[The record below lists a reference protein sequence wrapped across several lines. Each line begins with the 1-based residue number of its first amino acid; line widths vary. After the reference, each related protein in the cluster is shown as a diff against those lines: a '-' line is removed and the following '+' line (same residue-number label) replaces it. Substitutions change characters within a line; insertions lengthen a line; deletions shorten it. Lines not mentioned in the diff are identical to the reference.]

1 MIFTWSE
8 VLPETVKSLSPVRQE
23 MLSYSMS
30 LPGRRR
36 PAASHILKT
45 WALTK
50 VQFEE
55 ARERD
60 GKMKNENRGREKK
73 ANSKGLP
80 KI

>member
-1 MIFTWSE
+1 M
-8 VLPETVKSLSPVRQE
+8 PETVKSLSPVRQE

-55 ARERD
+55 EIVAALSELRSAL
-60 GKMKNENRGREKK
+60 MVRGFQS
-73 ANSKGLP
+73 ANDLEVLP
-80 KI
+80 